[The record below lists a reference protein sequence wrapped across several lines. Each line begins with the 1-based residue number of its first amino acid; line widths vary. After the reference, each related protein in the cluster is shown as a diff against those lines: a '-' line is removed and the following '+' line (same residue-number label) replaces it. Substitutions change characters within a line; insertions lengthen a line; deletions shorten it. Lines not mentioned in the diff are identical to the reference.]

1 MDGTQG
7 QQSQPVEQAQPVE
20 QQPVGT
26 QQQPVHSGTTT
37 GSTGGGNA
45 VRLGDNSE
53 SSQIV
58 EQARGR
64 QDGFE
69 YGSDR
74 AIGSPPNWAVRTS
87 EQLYHAGTANNRPDT
102 AQALAQSW
110 TRHSGALNQ
119 VANELY
125 SAISELGAAWIGQ
138 GAGAA
143 QGTLVA
149 IANSSAQAGEAAQ
162 VMGDRMQQ
170 QAAAAEEVKKMP
182 PAVEHDPGA
191 AMSEKVQQGPAEL
204 VKDAKPESDAAKAV
218 KAEQI
223 RFLEA
228 YTKAMSEVD
237 DSTPSFGP
245 ESLGLKPMSPDT
257 GGGGGSVGGFGGPG
271 GLPGQVAGGVPGAAV
286 AGGHVAP
293 VGSVD
298 SSVSSSGYA
307 AGAVAGG
314 AAAGGPALGAG
325 SAMGSATPGAAAASG
340 APAGAGAGLGAAA
353 LGGGVGFAGAKA
365 LGQGNRSGS
374 KQQSNRSEETDETEA
389 SLNQGQGSSAAAVAP
404 QQNQGVVSPS
414 GTIGGGGAHPP
425 AAGAP
430 MGGGM
435 GGMRGGQQQQEEEH
449 THASFLIEPDPDDA
463 FGANEAT
470 PPPVIGA
477 WANEAEER

>member
-7 QQSQPVEQAQPVE
+7 QQPVEQAQPAQPIE

-26 QQQPVHSGTTT
+26 EQQPVHGGTAA

-53 SSQIV
+53 TSQIV
-58 EQARGR
+58 EHARGR

-69 YGSDR
+69 YGADR
-74 AIGSPPNWAVRTS
+74 AIGSPPNWPGRTS
-87 EQLYHAGTANNRPDT
+87 QQLYHAGTVNNRPDT
-102 AQALAQSW
+102 AQSLAHSW
-110 TRHSGALNQ
+110 TRHGSALDQ
-119 VANELY
+119 VATELY
-125 SAISELGAAWIGQ
+125 TAISELGAAWIGQ

-149 IANSSAQAGEAAQ
+149 IANSSAQAGEAAR

-204 VKDAKPESDAAKAV
+204 VKDAKPDDEAAKAV

-228 YTKAMSEVD
+228 YTKAMSDVD
-237 DSTPSFGP
+237 DSTPSFAP
-245 ESLGLKPMSPDT
+245 ESIGLKPMSPDT
-257 GGGGGSVGGFGGPG
+257 GGDVGPVGGFAGPG
-271 GLPGQVAGGVPGAAV
+271 GLPGHTGAGVPGAAI
-286 AGGHVAP
+286 AGGHVAAA
-293 VGSVD
+293 GSVD
-298 SSVSSSGYA
+298 SSVGSSGYA
-307 AGAVAGG
+307 AGGAPVGG
-314 AAAGGPALGAG
+314 QSLGAG
-325 SAMGSATPGAAAASG
+325 SAMGSAAPAASGSG

-353 LGGGVGFAGAKA
+353 VGGGVGFAGARA

-374 KQQSNRSEETDETEA
+374 KQQSDRDRSEETGETEA
-389 SLNQGQGSSAAAVAP
+389 SLNQGQGSSAAAIAP
-404 QQNQGVVSPS
+404 QQNQGVVSS
-414 GTIGGGGAHPP
+414 GGTIGGGAHPP